1 MPYRCTGCHQT
12 NHATDKPAFHFG
24 GVTRAALM
32 PDRTPPLD
40 DPGAVRAATRSGK
53 PDFWVHPLAAAT
65 KNLAGTE
72 LAEYALMREA
82 GARGVATGRRWIA
95 DSGVMLRVM
104 SYAAALDL
112 PVFVHSEDGGLT
124 DNAVATAGET
134 ATRLGLPQAPAAAE
148 ALAIA
153 RDLMLAEESGA
164 HVHFRQV
171 TTARGLDLIRDA
183 KARGLRVTCGITP
196 AHLFLSDIAVTGFL
210 TFARLAPPLRGE
222 EDRQACLDAVADG
235 TIDVIASGHDPRGE
249 EDKRLPFADAA
260 PGMAGAE
267 TLLAMS
273 LNLVRDGRI
282 TMGRLF
288 ELLSANPARIL
299 GAPAG
304 RIEAGL
310 EADLILFDPDAP
322 WQVSSSK
329 MAAQAGNTPFD
340 GLPVQGRVRRLI
352 KGGTLIK

>member
-1 MPYRCTGCHQT
+1 MNLSITGGKALLPVASEPQDIAVHIAEGRIVDAVSAKAET
-12 NHATDKPAFHFG
+12 LDAKGLIVAPGIVDLGVFATDKPAFHFG

-134 ATRLGLPQAPAAAE
+134 ATGSACRKPPPPPKRWRSR
-148 ALAIA
+148 AI
-153 RDLMLAEESGA
+153 
-164 HVHFRQV
+164 
-171 TTARGLDLIRDA
+171 
-183 KARGLRVTCGITP
+183 
-196 AHLFLSDIAVTGFL
+196 
-210 TFARLAPPLRGE
+210 
-222 EDRQACLDAVADG
+222 
-235 TIDVIASGHDPRGE
+235 
-249 EDKRLPFADAA
+249 
-260 PGMAGAE
+260 
-267 TLLAMS
+267 
-273 LNLVRDGRI
+273 
-282 TMGRLF
+282 
-288 ELLSANPARIL
+288 
-299 GAPAG
+299 
-304 RIEAGL
+304 
-310 EADLILFDPDAP
+310 
-322 WQVSSSK
+322 
-329 MAAQAGNTPFD
+329 
-340 GLPVQGRVRRLI
+340 
-352 KGGTLIK
+352 